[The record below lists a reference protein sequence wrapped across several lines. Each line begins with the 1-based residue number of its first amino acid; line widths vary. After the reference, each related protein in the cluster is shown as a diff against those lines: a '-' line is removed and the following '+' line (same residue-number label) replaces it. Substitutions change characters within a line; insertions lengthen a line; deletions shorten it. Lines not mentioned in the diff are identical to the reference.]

1 MILHLLALSSVI
13 VSVLDSNKTSLKK
26 YQFGCCYLDSATKV
40 KNTMIDVFT
49 MKIKIKLEPW
59 NIRVTSTL
67 FFKNMIKLSIFY
79 FEYDKIKERVM
90 ICPRQ

>member
-1 MILHLLALSSVI
+1 ML
-13 VSVLDSNKTSLKK
+13 VSVLASNKTSLKK

-49 MKIKIKLEPW
+49 TKIKIKLELW

-67 FFKNMIKLSIFY
+67 LFFFFFLNMIKLSTGEGDDLPKAI
-79 FEYDKIKERVM
+79 DLG
-90 ICPRQ
+90 

>member
-67 FFKNMIKLSIFY
+67 FFFLI
-79 FEYDKIKERVM
+79 
-90 ICPRQ
+90 